1 MIRDITFGQYYNV
14 KSPIHSLDPRTKLN
28 ATLIYLVSI
37 FFCDSYFSY
46 FLALVFLTMSIRLSN
61 VPFRFVF
68 KGIKSLLLLL
78 FLSVFFN
85 LFLTDG
91 VPLVSLFNITIT
103 YEGLNLAIK
112 MACRLCFL
120 ILFSSLLSLTT
131 TPKKLTDGME
141 EQFKFLSIFK
151 VPVADIAL
159 MMSISLRFVPILVEE
174 VDKIMKAQTS
184 RGARFDDKN
193 LIKRVKSY
201 VPLLVPIFVSAFRRA
216 NDLSLAMEARC
227 YNDSDKR
234 TKLNPLKY
242 GINDAVCY
250 LILVIYVII
259 ILLVKNYYK
268 GF

>member
-14 KSPIHSLDPRTKLN
+14 KSPIHNLDPRTKLN
-28 ATLIYLVSI
+28 ATIIYLISI
-37 FFCDSYFSY
+37 FFCDSYLSY
-46 FLALVFLTMSIRLSN
+46 FLAFLFLILSIKLSN

-68 KGIKSLLLLL
+68 KGIKSLMLLL

-85 LFLTDG
+85 LFLTEG
-91 VPLVSLFNITIT
+91 KILVSFYNVNIT

-112 MACRLCFL
+112 MAFRLCFL

-141 EQFKFLSIFK
+141 EQFKFLNIIK

-184 RGARFDDKN
+184 RGARLDDKN
-193 LIKRVKSY
+193 IVKRVKSY

-227 YNDSDKR
+227 YNDSDNR

-242 GINDAVCY
+242 GINDMICY
-250 LILVIYVII
+250 IILIFYVII
-259 ILLVKNYYK
+259 IIVIKNIVK
-268 GF
+268 G

>member
-14 KSPIHSLDPRTKLN
+14 KSVIHSLDPRTKLN
-28 ATLIYLVSI
+28 ATMMYLVSV
-37 FFCDSYFSY
+37 FFCKGYLSY
-46 FLALVFLTMSIRLSN
+46 FLAFCFLMICIKCSN
-61 VPFRFVF
+61 VPFGFVF

-91 VPLVSLFNITIT
+91 KVLVSFFNITIT

-112 MACRLCFL
+112 MAFRLCFL

-141 EQFKFLSIFK
+141 KEFSFLNVFKI
-151 VPVADIAL
+151 PVSDIAL
-159 MMSISLRFVPILVEE
+159 MMSISLRFVPILIEE
-174 VDKIMKAQTS
+174 VDKIIKAQTS
-184 RGARFDDKN
+184 RGASFEDKN

-227 YNDSDKR
+227 YNDSEKR

-242 GINDAVCY
+242 GINDFIAY
-250 LILVIYVII
+250 I
-259 ILLVKNYYK
+259 ILIVFCFTIFFVKNI
-268 GF
+268 

>member
-14 KSPIHSLDPRTKLN
+14 KSSIHDLDPRTKLN
-28 ATLIYLVSI
+28 ATILYLISI
-37 FFCDSYFSY
+37 FFCDSYLSY
-46 FLALVFLTMSIRLSN
+46 FLAFLFLILSIKLSN

-68 KGIKSLLLLL
+68 KGIKSLMLLL

-85 LFLTDG
+85 LFLTEG
-91 VPLVSLFNITIT
+91 IILVSFYNVNIT

-112 MACRLCFL
+112 MAFRLCFL

-141 EQFKFLSIFK
+141 EQFKFLNIIK

-193 LIKRVKSY
+193 IVKRVKSY

-227 YNDSDKR
+227 YNDSDNR

-242 GINDAVCY
+242 GINDMICY
-250 LILVIYVII
+250 IILIFYVII
-259 ILLVKNYYK
+259 IIVIKNIVKV
-268 GF
+268 

>member
-14 KSPIHSLDPRTKLN
+14 KSSIHDLDPRTKLN
-28 ATLIYLVSI
+28 ATILYLISI
-37 FFCDSYFSY
+37 FFCDSYLSY
-46 FLALVFLTMSIRLSN
+46 FLAFLFLILSIKLSN

-68 KGIKSLLLLL
+68 KGIKSLMLLL

-85 LFLTDG
+85 LFLTEG
-91 VPLVSLFNITIT
+91 KTLVSFYNVNIT

-112 MACRLCFL
+112 MAFRLCFL

-141 EQFKFLSIFK
+141 EQFKFLNIIK

-184 RGARFDDKN
+184 RGARLDDKN
-193 LIKRVKSY
+193 IVKRVKSY

-227 YNDSDKR
+227 YNDSDNR

-242 GINDAVCY
+242 GINDMICY
-250 LILVIYVII
+250 IILIFYVII
-259 ILLVKNYYK
+259 IIVIKNIVK
-268 GF
+268 G

>member
-28 ATLIYLVSI
+28 ATIIYLISV
-37 FFCDSYFSY
+37 FFCDSYLSY
-46 FLALVFLTMSIRLSN
+46 FLAFLFLIMSIRISN

-85 LFLTDG
+85 LFLTEG
-91 VPLVSLFNITIT
+91 RILISFLGITIT

-112 MACRLCFL
+112 MAFRLCFL

-242 GINDAVCY
+242 GINDLLCY
-250 LILVIYVII
+250 IILIIYVII
-259 ILLVKNYYK
+259 ILIIKQVYR